1 MSTSRIL
8 YLDLLRLLA
17 TFGVIFLHVFAT
29 GFNGPIQ
36 HHDWYVALVGNSLVR
51 WSVPIF
57 VMISGTLFLNPDK
70 EVSLR
75 SILTKRIPRLLIAY
89 VFWYSFW
96 KIPFLKKTVE

>member
-1 MSTSRIL
+1 MITSRIP
-8 YLDLLRLLA
+8 YLDFLRLLA
-17 TFGVIFLHVFAT
+17 TIGVISLHVFAT
-29 GFNGPIQ
+29 DFNGTIQ
-36 HHDWYVALVGNSLVR
+36 QYDWYVALIGDSLVR

-70 EVSLR
+70 QVSLR
-75 SILTKRIPRLLIAY
+75 SILTKRISRLLIAY